1 MSDLKTM
8 PLARSDL
15 VEALLNWRTDT
26 KVSGHKIH
34 WPEKGIHA
42 PDEIFLNLQDAVC
55 GIDSSYRSIIRCTSS
70 WKWTKAMH
78 PEQEPVLDQDFLS
91 KQLESIRQDAI
102 KMGKSL
108 EDGTDS
114 MLENSDGDHWIFSS
128 WHAVCAEAETF
139 ARNAVI
145 LLVKLRPEELPGL
158 DVPLLQ
164 AIRALGDA
172 GTDAMVCRKRLC
184 SVDQDKDLGE

>member
-15 VEALLNWRTDT
+15 VEALLHWRTDT

-42 PDEIFLNLQDAVC
+42 PDEIFRSLQDAVC
-55 GIDSSYRSIIRCTSS
+55 GIDSSYGGIIRYTFS
-70 WKWTKAMH
+70 WNWSKAMH
-78 PEQEPVLDQDFLS
+78 PEKEPVLDQNFLS
-91 KQLESIRQDAI
+91 EQLESIRQDSI
-102 KMGKSL
+102 KIGKAL

-114 MLENSDGDHWIFSS
+114 MIENAGEDRWIYSS

-139 ARNAVI
+139 ARNGVI

-164 AIRALGDA
+164 TIRALNDA
-172 GTDAMVCRKRLC
+172 GTDAKLCRKRLC
-184 SVDQDKDLGE
+184 SVDQDKDLCM